1 MIDSKFKALMG
12 GRNAIVYLEPLKA
25 AMALN
30 AIDSDARVSHF
41 LAQVAHESAGFTRI
55 TENLNY
61 SADGLAST
69 WPRRFRGD
77 NGLPNALAHE
87 LHRRPQLIA
96 NHVYANRMGNGD
108 VGSGDGWKYRG
119 RGLIQ
124 LTGKSNYLAASIAL
138 YGSNLLCLEP
148 EKVIEPDVAA
158 LTACWY
164 WQANGLNELADLG
177 DVAIVTRR
185 INGGTIGL
193 EHRARLTELALT
205 A

>member
-1 MIDSKFKALMG
+1 MIEAKFRALMG
-12 GRNAIVYLEPLKA
+12 GREAIIYLEPLKA
-25 AMALN
+25 AMALH
-30 AIDSDARVSHF
+30 AIDTEQRVSHF
-41 LAQVAHESAGFTRI
+41 LAQVSHESAGFTRI

-61 SADGLAST
+61 SAQGLAAT

-77 NGLPNALAHE
+77 NGQPNPLAHQ
-87 LHRRPQLIA
+87 LHRKPQLIA

-108 VGSGDGWKYRG
+108 VASGEGWKYRG

-124 LTGKSNYLAASIAL
+124 LTGRDNYRAASFAL
-138 YGSNLLCLEP
+138 YGSDLLLIDPDKLLEA
-148 EKVIEPDVAA
+148 DVAA
-158 LTACWY
+158 MTACWF
-164 WQANGLNELADLG
+164 WNTNGLNELADLG
-177 DVAIVTRR
+177 NVATVTRR